1 MSACIGAEAAGA
13 RAMTATSANG
23 VSLMWERLYIASS
36 LRLPIVLSL
45 VNRAVSGPLNIHC
58 DHSDAM
64 GVRDAGWIMLFS
76 ETNQEAYDNT
86 LMAHR
91 IAEHKDVMLPLMVCQ
106 DGFITSHSIEN
117 IELIEDSKVKEF
129 VGEYHPKHY
138 LLNSKESE
146 SKFTEEKLNCKN
158 KEEYDS
164 IKGFNYSCSSTNDSI
179 DTIKKYDLNTF
190 NNTTNQLENGINPS
204 FILDQNIT
212 EITTS
217 LISEGYTCK

>member
-1 MSACIGAEAAGA
+1 MENKEKVG
-13 RAMTATSANG
+13 MTTLN
-23 VSLMWERLYIASS
+23 WI
-36 LRLPIVLSL
+36 LSILGIILL
-45 VNRAVSGPLNIHC
+45 VI
-58 DHSDAM
+58 
-64 GVRDAGWIMLFS
+64 
-76 ETNQEAYDNT
+76 
-86 LMAHR
+86 LMA
-91 IAEHKDVMLPLMVCQ
+91 LPPIFRVV
-106 DGFITSHSIEN
+106 FEEEPEIEN
-117 IELIEDSKVKEF
+117 KPSNVVEETKPNEQDKIDDTNYTKVTCMKQTTYEEYIENSILILAHNNQQLKILTEDIT
-129 VGEYHPKHY
+129 HTY

-190 NNTTNQLENGINPS
+190 NNATNQLENGINPS